1 MGWKILKQMLKRLE
15 NLKVVSN
22 TSPLIYLSKIGRL
35 RLLHDLFGVISIPDA
50 VANEILRGKDLS
62 DGFASAMDAKDAI
75 EAGWIKV
82 EEPNKN
88 EHDLA
93 ETYSRDPGIHP
104 GEAAVLAMGRRF
116 DLLLLDDLCARAFA
130 KALGLD
136 MVGTIGILLQAY
148 DAGLVSFA
156 EFEESLDDLEYYD
169 FWLRPHLKRRIMAEA
184 ELIRL
189 ERERDQP

>member
-1 MGWKILKQMLKRLE
+1 MLKRLE

-22 TSPLIYLSKIGRL
+22 ASPLIYLSKIGRL
-35 RLLHDLFGVISIPDA
+35 RLLHDLFGAISIPGA
-50 VANEILRGKDLS
+50 VANEILRGKDIS
-62 DGFASAMDAKDAI
+62 DGFASAMDVEDAI
-75 EAGWIKV
+75 ETGWIKV
-82 EEPNKN
+82 EEPGKY

-130 KALGLD
+130 KALGFS

-148 DAGLVSFA
+148 DAGLISFA

-189 ERERDQP
+189 ERERDQS